1 MNHLAIV
8 AASAVVFVG
17 CMTYIAFTLGAVVGR
32 QRAFRDSMEQRVR
45 DVRDGRI

>member
-1 MNHLAIV
+1 MSHAV
-8 AASAVVFVG
+8 VVVGSAVVFVG